1 MWFAAAFIPMVAS
14 QLLRLGQ
21 QQPLAWVLCD
31 YGGRLAALGLLA
43 ALPQARAIAF
53 RRESL
58 KAPLWLAL
66 ACIAGLVAFFP
77 LLNDPLGDWLE
88 KLLPQTALGHY
99 PTLHRALKL
108 IDLSFGLL
116 LVAYHEEVLF
126 RRCALPIIGEDGG
139 WRTDVKSAVLFAV
152 YHWWT
157 GVPNMVEAGLFGLLA
172 MPAYRR
178 LGTLWPL
185 VAAHYL
191 ADLSAFV

>member
-1 MWFAAAFIPMVAS
+1 
-14 QLLRLGQ
+14 
-21 QQPLAWVLCD
+21 
-31 YGGRLAALGLLA
+31 
-43 ALPQARAIAF
+43 
-53 RRESL
+53 
-58 KAPLWLAL
+58 
-66 ACIAGLVAFFP
+66 
-77 LLNDPLGDWLE
+77 
-88 KLLPQTALGHY
+88 
-99 PTLHRALKL
+99 LKL